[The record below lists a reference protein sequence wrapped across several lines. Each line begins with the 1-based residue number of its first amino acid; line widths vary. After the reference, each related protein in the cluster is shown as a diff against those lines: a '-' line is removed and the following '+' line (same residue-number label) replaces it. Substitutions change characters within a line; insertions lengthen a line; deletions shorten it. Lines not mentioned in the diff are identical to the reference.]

1 VALLPITSVKSEK
14 WSTPCKQMEL
24 KEYKFNYSDLSVD
37 LQSLHSILGYPGA
50 PLPAPF
56 DEYLEEALEF
66 ASHLSDIRAT
76 WLIVDD
82 IQMEPS
88 TGRIIAGGQTFM
100 TGKTVCKELRN
111 SEKLLFF
118 VCTAGKSI
126 SEMSAVLLRGDD
138 PAKGYIFD
146 QVAIF
151 IADAVG
157 NRLQQL
163 VREELPAGKLI
174 TNSYSPGYCHW
185 DVADQHLLFA
195 LFPPA
200 PGGVT
205 LTDSALMNPVKSTS
219 GVIGIGEAVSYR
231 EYPCALC
238 LSVNCIYRKVS

>member
-1 VALLPITSVKSEK
+1 
-14 WSTPCKQMEL
+14 MEI
-24 KEYKFNYSDLSVD
+24 KECKFNYSDLSVD
-37 LQSLHSILGYPGA
+37 LQNLQSILGYPGS

-66 ASHLSDIRAT
+66 ASHLTDIRAA
-76 WLIVDD
+76 WRIVED
-82 IQMEPS
+82 IQMQPS
-88 TGRIIAGGQTFM
+88 AGRIIAGGQTFQL
-100 TGKTVCKELRN
+100 GKTVCKELRN

-126 SEMSAVLLRGDD
+126 SEMSAALLKGDD
-138 PAKGYIFD
+138 PAKGYIYD

-151 IADAVG
+151 VAEAVG
-157 NRLQQL
+157 NRLQLL

-185 DVADQHLLFA
+185 DVADQHRLFA

-200 PGGVT
+200 PCGVT
-205 LTDSALMNPVKSTS
+205 LTDSALMNPVKSIS
-219 GVIGIGEAVSYR
+219 GVIGIGKSVSYR

-238 LSVNCIYRKVS
+238 LSVNCIYRKLDGN